1 MRKPASRLPAGWTPE
16 RGTIRTNKAREH
28 EPVTIERLE
37 RALAFCAYLV
47 VLDGPVVIPLFE
59 RIERELAAMRA
70 QQATVDRA
78 KALLESLGS
87 PMQSPLLLSGAT
99 MAPPGGP

>member
-37 RALAFCAYLV
+37 RALLFCARLV
-47 VLDGPVVIPLFE
+47 EADGPILIPLFE
-59 RIERELAAMRA
+59 SLERDLAAMRA
-70 QQATVDRA
+70 EQDAVGRA
-78 KALLESLGS
+78 KRLMDSYKDRMPSAANGNPHGERQL
-87 PMQSPLLLSGAT
+87 
-99 MAPPGGP
+99 